1 MPPPTT
7 PQDLS
12 QAMAALQKSLW
23 ILILYYKGYIK
34 SILLVMFVYVF
45 YRLGNMSLRDDR
57 LERKLGLQE
66 LIERRVKVRV
76 EIPKRVIKLRKIGL
90 GVLGGTMLLLLLDA
104 VGYYMKIK
112 IIRRNWGIILSTII
126 GLSIIFLTL
135 IQIYKYFLQ
144 KQFR

>member
-1 MPPPTT
+1 
-7 PQDLS
+7 
-12 QAMAALQKSLW
+12 
-23 ILILYYKGYIK
+23 
-34 SILLVMFVYVF
+34 
-45 YRLGNMSLRDDR
+45 MSLRDDR